1 MARKIRL
8 TPFGKEVEKAL
19 IDRDMEKGELA
30 RIRGISQPYLT
41 DILKGTR
48 DGKERKKQIAEYL
61 GLDLVIGARWCY
73 GTKNNC
79 SWGS

>member
-1 MARKIRL
+1 MRKEKKMARKIKL
-8 TPFGKEVEKAL
+8 TPFGKEVCKAL

-30 RIRGISQPYLT
+30 RAIGISQCYLT

-61 GLDLVIGARWCY
+61 GLDLVIGAR
-73 GTKNNC
+73 
-79 SWGS
+79 

>member
-1 MARKIRL
+1 MARKIKL

-19 IDRDMEKGELA
+19 IDRDMSKSELA
-30 RIRGISQPYLT
+30 KILGITQPYLT

-61 GLDLVIGARWCY
+61 GLDLVVVG
-73 GTKNNC
+73 K
-79 SWGS
+79 